1 MFSVRL
7 SMPFLFLF
15 AFILAGCNVTHPT
28 SSGSKVPVTTAGV
41 TTTPSKSKPAK
52 NKTPMAEVKEA
63 KPINL
68 KQLTAKAAK
77 AVDVKSQKEA
87 SGKTILL
94 FLDKL
99 KNSTTANLDT
109 DGMTSDLHAALA
121 KTGHFR
127 MIPLTQTMYYQ
138 QSLEYQ
144 QNEGNFNPST
154 AVRLGK
160 QTGADW
166 ILYGHIVKKKSQY
179 ELEMEMLDL
188 KSSEILFSDK
198 QRSSK

>member
-1 MFSVRL
+1 MFSVRFPI
-7 SMPFLFLF
+7 PFLFLF

-28 SSGSKVPVTTAGV
+28 AAGSKVPVTTVG
-41 TTTPSKSKPAK
+41 TTSKGKTPTKEKSIAETKPAK
-52 NKTPMAEVKEA
+52 PL
-63 KPINL
+63 NL

-77 AVDVKSQKEA
+77 AVDTKAQKEA
-87 SGKTILL
+87 SGKTIVL

-99 KNSTTANLDT
+99 KNGTTANLDT
-109 DGMTSDLHAALA
+109 DAMTADLHAALS
-121 KTGHFR
+121 KTGHFK

-144 QNEGNFNPST
+144 QSEGGFNPST

-179 ELEMEMLDL
+179 QLEMEMLDL
-188 KSSEILFSDK
+188 KTSEILFSDK
-198 QRSSK
+198 ERSSR